1 MDNWVERRIVAADI
15 GILVVN
21 EDGGRRLAA
30 AKRGKLHNQE
40 QSRHAVILVTNA
52 TGIFF
57 FFWEGGQVIKSRKS
71 PADSSFSMRSWVIKL
86 SI

>member
-15 GILVVN
+15 GIPVVN

-30 AKRGKLHNQE
+30 AKRGNLHNQE
-40 QSRHAVILVTNA
+40 QSRHAIIFVTNA
-52 TGIFF
+52 TCIFF
-57 FFWEGGQVIKSRKS
+57 FGGGEGQVIKSRKS
-71 PADSSFSMRSWVIKL
+71 PADPSLSMKSRVIKL